1 VEYREEFDLGD
12 INGPFIGG
20 HAISEGVMTKKQ
32 LYSPLFRQLFH
43 RVHVPA
49 FMSVTHEL
57 RCRAAALIAAPE
69 AVLSGC
75 SAAAVRGFDFP
86 AVRDPVEFVVPED
99 SRFLSRRGLDIRRTK
114 IPGIDA
120 EPWHDI
126 RIASPLRMTLDILTN
141 TKLRKS
147 LPRVVGFLDALLRAE
162 AIDLETLEKAVQRRR
177 DHGIVR
183 AREAVALA
191 DPRAESIPESELRVL
206 LVLAGLRPEPQLVVY
221 QNGVFLG
228 RLDLAFAEFKLAV
241 EYDGEWHND
250 GDQPERDARRRA
262 AFRAAGWD
270 FVIVT
275 KDQLYGDPRA
285 IIDAIRE
292 RMWRR
297 AQAA

>member
-1 VEYREEFDLGD
+1 VDYRDEFDLGD

-20 HAISEGVMTKKQ
+20 HAISEGEMTKKQ

-43 RVHVPA
+43 GVHVPA
-49 FMSVTHEL
+49 FLPVTHEL
-57 RCRAAALIAAPE
+57 RCRAAALIAPPE

-75 SAAAVRGFDFP
+75 SAAAIRGFDFS
-86 AVRDPVEFVVPED
+86 AARDPVEFVVPEE
-99 SRFLSRRGLDIRRTK
+99 SRFLARRGLDIRRTK

-120 EPWHDI
+120 EAWRDI
-126 RIASPLRMTLDILTN
+126 QLASPLRMTIDILTN

-147 LPRVVGFLDALLRAE
+147 LPRVVGLLDVLLRAGFV
-162 AIDLETLEKAVQRRR
+162 DLETLQPAVQRRR

-191 DPRAESIPESELRVL
+191 DARAESIPESELRVVL
-206 LVLAGLRPEPQLVVY
+206 TLAGLRPEPQLVVFHH
-221 QNGVFLG
+221 GVFLG
-228 RLDLAFAEFKLAV
+228 RLDLAFPELKLAI

-250 GDQPERDARRRA
+250 GDQPERDARRRD

-285 IIDAIRE
+285 IIDAVRE
-292 RMWRR
+292 RLWRR